1 MDVIHSLQ
9 LILRGSFQDIDD
21 SDIETMIRA
30 RLNDLKLQGMDE
42 LSIVVNET
50 VKMIETITT
59 PILAID
65 LNGFTNGQNAK
76 VAELI
81 GLPIGEA
88 MGRSLVKGLIL
99 EDITEVVE
107 RLLYLTLQGT
117 ILISYGIQFISF
129 CSQM

>member
-117 ILISYGIQFISF
+117 VLISYGIQFISF